1 MTTAPGGEAS
11 RRTTTTPGDGVFRP
25 TTTALGDGEHI
36 AELVGRLLASV
47 EPLTDELTA
56 EILSGEH
63 QYVESTLLS
72 HEQLRGAV
80 HDNLRTL
87 LTALQGCPAS
97 LDAPRAAGRLKA
109 ERGIPLA
116 ALLHAFRLAG
126 RFIWDRLLAMAVAEG
141 TATELLHTASGIWVV
156 IDECSSAAAEAYR
169 TAVEEQSRRN
179 AAARNVM
186 LTTLLDG
193 SAGNGAGA
201 WETVRVLGL
210 DRQGPFLVVCAE
222 IHEGTEPLPA
232 VDTRLRS
239 AGIGSEWIQQIG
251 TRAGLIALPN
261 EQAAVTAGEQL
272 ARSAVSRIGVSRPFA
287 SPAQAPSAWREAQMA
302 AQCLPPG
309 TSGTHVY
316 GSSPIALL
324 ATASPD
330 IASEVTRTVFGRLHS
345 LPEDERT
352 RLLDTL
358 ETWFATGGSTTRAAE
373 RLHCHRNTVLYR
385 LNQIA
390 ALTGRR
396 ITDADSSAELYIALR
411 AVRLAGGPG
420 PRTPAGA
427 PLAGQPA
434 P

>member
-1 MTTAPGGEAS
+1 M
-11 RRTTTTPGDGVFRP
+11 
-25 TTTALGDGEHI
+25 TTALGADEHI

-47 EPLTDELTA
+47 DPLTDELTA

-72 HEQLRGAV
+72 HDQLRSAV

-87 LTALQGCPAS
+87 LTALQGRPTP

-109 ERGIPLA
+109 EKGIPLA

-126 RFIWDRLLAMAVAEG
+126 RFIWDRLLAMAMAEG
-141 TATELLHTASGIWVV
+141 SATKLLHMASGIWVV
-156 IDECSSAAAEAYR
+156 IDECSGAAAEAYR
-169 TAVEEQSRRN
+169 TTVEEQSRRD
-179 AAARNVM
+179 AAARSVL

-222 IHEGTEPLPA
+222 INDGTEPLPA
-232 VDTRLRS
+232 VDTRLRT

-251 TRAGLIALPN
+251 SRVGLLALPN
-261 EQAAVTAGEQL
+261 EHAATTAGEQL
-272 ARSAVSRIGVSRPFA
+272 ARSAMSRVGVSRPFA

-309 TSGTHVY
+309 TNGTHVY

-324 ATASPD
+324 AAASPD
-330 IASEVTRTVFGRLHS
+330 IAAEVTRTVFGRLRG
-345 LPEDERT
+345 LPDAEQT
-352 RLLDTL
+352 LLLDTL
-358 ETWFATGGSTTRAAE
+358 ETWFTAGGSTTRAAE
-373 RLHCHRNTVLYR
+373 RLNCHRNTVLYR

-396 ITDADSSAELYIALR
+396 TTDADSCAELYIALR
-411 AVRLAGGPG
+411 AVRLAGGTG
-420 PRTPAGA
+420 SRA
-427 PLAGQPA
+427 
-434 P
+434 

>member
-1 MTTAPGGEAS
+1 M
-11 RRTTTTPGDGVFRP
+11 
-25 TTTALGDGEHI
+25 TTALGADAHI
-36 AELVGRLLASV
+36 TELVGRLLASV
-47 EPLTDELTA
+47 DPLTDELTA

-72 HEQLRGAV
+72 HEQLRDAV

-87 LTALQGCPAS
+87 LTALQGRPTS

-126 RFIWDRLLAMAVAEG
+126 RFIWDRLLVMAVAEDS
-141 TATELLHTASGIWVV
+141 TTELLHMASGIWVV
-156 IDECSSAAAEAYR
+156 IDECSGAAAEAYR
-169 TAVEEQSRRN
+169 ASVEEQSRRD
-179 AAARNVM
+179 AAARSVM

-222 IHEGTEPLPA
+222 VNDGTEPLPA
-232 VDTRLRS
+232 VDARLRS

-251 TRAGLIALPN
+251 SRVGLLALPN
-261 EQAAVTAGEQL
+261 EHAATTAAEQL
-272 ARSAVSRIGVSRPFA
+272 ARSAVSRVGVSRPFA

-309 TSGTHVY
+309 TDGAHVY

-324 ATASPD
+324 AAASPD
-330 IASEVTRTVFGRLHS
+330 IAAEVTRTVFGRLRD
-345 LPEDERT
+345 LPEPEQT
-352 RLLDTL
+352 LLLDTL
-358 ETWFATGGSTTRAAE
+358 ETWFTAGGSTTRAAE

-396 ITDADSSAELYIALR
+396 TTDADSSAELYIALR
-411 AVRLAGGPG
+411 AVRLAGGTG
-420 PRTPAGA
+420 PRAAGRA
-427 PLAGQPA
+427 
-434 P
+434 